1 MNDNLPTFK
10 HIEIE
15 KNKGTYKTFSNSSI
29 LITGDYLI
37 IITNDFSDKN
47 YLNFTNHEVIHLSE
61 IKSYKT
67 K

>member
-1 MNDNLPTFK
+1 MNDNLPIFK
-10 HIEIE
+10 HIEIT
-15 KNKGTYKTFSNSSI
+15 KKKGTYKTFSNSSI

-47 YLNFTNHEVIHLSE
+47 YLNFTNHEVIRLSE